1 MIEKIRAVSTEY
13 EREEKTV
20 MNILAFL
27 LVDTNIIENVS
38 KISSLEI
45 SLR

>member
-1 MIEKIRAVSTEY
+1 MIEKIRAVAT
-13 EREEKTV
+13 ERERGKKTL